1 MGKSIAKYSWGY
13 VTLQEP
19 LTLLGSN
26 DTSLPARIHPICD
39 NIFLIIGQC
48 TCFNSGIEP
57 MCLKIAL
64 HYLFEFA

>member
-26 DTSLPARIHPICD
+26 DTCCD

-48 TCFNSGIEP
+48 TCFNSGIGP